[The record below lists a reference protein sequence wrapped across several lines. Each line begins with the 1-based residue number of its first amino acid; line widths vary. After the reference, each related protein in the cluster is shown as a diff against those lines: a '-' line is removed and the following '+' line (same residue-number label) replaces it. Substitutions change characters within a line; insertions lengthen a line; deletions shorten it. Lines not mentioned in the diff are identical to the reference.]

1 MFCPNCG
8 SKLED
13 NAAFCPSCGAPVK
26 AASANAATDNAAPN
40 NAAADSSAQNT
51 WQEAP
56 IAPPPAPN
64 SDPWQQQNAGEA
76 TVTNGTNPPDYLTIN
91 IVLTVVSVFV
101 CCFSCLSIAALVTG
115 IIGIVMSTQ
124 VRSAIQA
131 HNYALAEQ
139 NSKAAK
145 NMWIATAVILGV
157 SVLLGLLLTVTG
169 FMTGFMEEFYSGL
182 Y

>member
-1 MFCPNCG
+1 MSQLWFQAGRQRGLLPVLRRSGEGGKRQCG
-8 SKLED
+8 Y
-13 NAAFCPSCGAPVK
+13 GQR
-26 AASANAATDNAAPN
+26 APN

-139 NSKAAK
+139 KSKAAK

>member
-1 MFCPNCG
+1 MSQLWFQAGRQRGLLPVLRRSGEGGKRQCG
-8 SKLED
+8 YGQRGPEQRR
-13 NAAFCPSCGAPVK
+13 CGLVR
-26 AASANAATDNAAPN
+26 
-40 NAAADSSAQNT
+40 ADT

-131 HNYALAEQ
+131 HDYALAEQ
-139 NSKAAK
+139 KSKAAK

>member
-1 MFCPNCG
+1 M
-8 SKLED
+8 
-13 NAAFCPSCGAPVK
+13 
-26 AASANAATDNAAPN
+26 
-40 NAAADSSAQNT
+40 
-51 WQEAP
+51 
-56 IAPPPAPN
+56 
-64 SDPWQQQNAGEA
+64 
-76 TVTNGTNPPDYLTIN
+76 
-91 IVLTVVSVFV
+91 LTVVSVFV

-139 NSKAAK
+139 KSKAAK

>member
-1 MFCPNCG
+1 MSQLWFQAGRQRGLLPVLRRSGEGGKRQCG
-8 SKLED
+8 YGQRGPEQRR
-13 NAAFCPSCGAPVK
+13 CGLVRAEHLAGGAHCAP
-26 AASANAATDNAAPN
+26 A
-40 NAAADSSAQNT
+40 
-51 WQEAP
+51 
-56 IAPPPAPN
+56 APN

-139 NSKAAK
+139 KSKAAK

-157 SVLLGLLLTVTG
+157 SVLLGLLLAVTG